1 VSERVAPSFL
11 RSVITYDD
19 VILRS
24 LSVYFVLCFSFL
36 FYPLSTADTT
46 TTHIFLY
53 IKSGLCP
60 DNLFF
65 HAVTCQLVKLEL
77 EALNFVVNFAT
88 VEVEGGA
95 AKEGTWEGLRR
106 KYWHGR
112 EEYYLPGERTL
123 SHLIFLVNQHLI

>member
-1 VSERVAPSFL
+1 MGN
-11 RSVITYDD
+11 D
-19 VILRS
+19 ILWLSWFVS
-24 LSVYFVLCFSFL
+24 LSLSLHCILLFSSS
-36 FYPLSTADTT
+36 PLSTLNA
-46 TTHIFLY
+46 TTHTFLY

-77 EALNFVVNFAT
+77 EALNFAVDFAT

-112 EEYYLPGERTL
+112 AEYYLPGKRTL
-123 SHLIFLVNQHLI
+123 SRLMFFLELKFYLVVKASSCD